1 MNSEKHILFMVGAT
15 YVAGAE
21 ITNFNLIRDMH
32 QQGYKILVVVSG
44 WNDGDF
50 INRLNQFNI
59 PYKAI
64 KLGWFFIKNP
74 SWVLDSLIHYP
85 KAFWQLRKIL
95 KEFKPVWI
103 FHYSYRN
110 FLSGYPLFRKHK
122 NIYREH
128 DEPLTHFL
136 NRRIYLFLNK
146 NCKAIICPTTDIK
159 NKLIKLKVNANVI
172 HIIPSPLDPELITH
186 SNNFY
191 KNRNEIVQIGM
202 VGQIISRKGFDFI
215 FDILKQINLPFK
227 LNIYGNDNTIYAQ
240 SIKNKIEPVLREKIE
255 WHGLIKDRIQIFQNL
270 DFVLYPSLSESFGR
284 IVIEAAVFNI
294 PVIASNLE
302 CFNDNIIH
310 RETGLIFN
318 LYNKI
323 ELKQSIEDLIINTK
337 LREELGKNARNF
349 VLANFTSEKCTEKFK
364 KIIYE

>member
-103 FHYSYRN
+103 FHYR
-110 FLSGYPLFRKHK
+110 L
-122 NIYREH
+122 
-128 DEPLTHFL
+128 
-136 NRRIYLFLNK
+136 
-146 NCKAIICPTTDIK
+146 
-159 NKLIKLKVNANVI
+159 
-172 HIIPSPLDPELITH
+172 
-186 SNNFY
+186 
-191 KNRNEIVQIGM
+191 
-202 VGQIISRKGFDFI
+202 
-215 FDILKQINLPFK
+215 
-227 LNIYGNDNTIYAQ
+227 
-240 SIKNKIEPVLREKIE
+240 
-255 WHGLIKDRIQIFQNL
+255 
-270 DFVLYPSLSESFGR
+270 
-284 IVIEAAVFNI
+284 
-294 PVIASNLE
+294 
-302 CFNDNIIH
+302 
-310 RETGLIFN
+310 
-318 LYNKI
+318 
-323 ELKQSIEDLIINTK
+323 
-337 LREELGKNARNF
+337 
-349 VLANFTSEKCTEKFK
+349 
-364 KIIYE
+364 